1 MNIQILSES
10 EVQQLKSIL
19 APKRNIV
26 VCCHK
31 SPDGDAIGS
40 SLAWASYLRRTG
52 GEGRKVTVVIPDAA
66 PDFLHW
72 MSGYQEVIRYDKKSE
87 VVRELL
93 SVADLVCCLD
103 FNSLSRTEG
112 MQEVLEECQADRL
125 VIDHHLNPD
134 IDAVMT
140 ISHPE
145 KCSTSDMVFN
155 VICQLDGYDD
165 MTLAEA
171 KCIYCGMM
179 TDTGAFAYNST
190 DPEIFFTIGK
200 LMKKGVDKDDIY
212 KKVYHNY
219 SMSALKLRAYVIL
232 RKLKHVRALH
242 ACYFTLTKEEMK
254 RYHYIKG
261 DLEGLV
267 NEPLQV
273 KGMKLSISLR
283 EDTEKPNLVLVSLRS
298 SNGFHCEE
306 VARRFFN
313 GGGHEDAAGGKLYCS
328 IEEAETV
335 ANSAILAFREQLNKN
350 KKV

>member
-10 EVQQLKSIL
+10 EVQQLRSIL

-40 SLAWASYLRRTG
+40 SLAWASFLKRTG
-52 GEGRKVTVVIPDAA
+52 GEERVVTVTVPDAD

-72 MSGYQEVIRYDKKSE
+72 MPGHNDILRHNKHPEKVKA
-87 VVRELL
+87 LL
-93 SVADLVCCLD
+93 DEADLVCCLD
-103 FNSLSRTEG
+103 FNTLSRTEN
-112 MQEVLEECQADRL
+112 MQEVLEECKADRL
-125 VIDHHLNPD
+125 VIDHHLGPD

-145 KCSTSDMVFN
+145 RCSTSDMVFSI
-155 VICQLDGYDD
+155 ICQLDGYDN

-179 TDTGAFAYNST
+179 TDTGAFTYNSA

-200 LMKKGVDKDDIY
+200 LMEKGVNKDQIY

-219 SMSALKLRAYVIL
+219 SMSALKLRAYVIVH
-232 RKLKHVRALH
+232 KLKHVRALH

-283 EDTEKPNLVLVSLRS
+283 EDTEIPNKVLVSLRS

-313 GGGHEDAAGGKLYCS
+313 GGGHEDAAGGKLFCS
-328 IEEAETV
+328 IEEAEAV
-335 ANSAILAFREQLNKN
+335 ANKAILAFREELKGA
-350 KKV
+350 

>member
-1 MNIQILSES
+1 MQLLSES
-10 EVQQLKSIL
+10 EMLQLRSIL

-26 VCCHK
+26 ICCHK
-31 SPDGDAIGS
+31 SPDGDAVGS

-52 GEGRKVTVVIPDAA
+52 PEDRKVTVVVPDAA
-66 PDFLHW
+66 PDFLSW
-72 MSGYQEVIRYDKKSE
+72 MSGYQDVVRHNKKPE
-87 VVRELL
+87 VVKELL
-93 SVADLVCCLD
+93 DAADLVCCLD

-112 MQEVLEECQADRL
+112 MQELLEQCAADRL
-125 VIDHHLNPD
+125 VIDHHLSPD

-155 VICQLDGYDD
+155 IVCQLGGYED
-165 MTLAEA
+165 MPLSEA
-171 KCIYCGMM
+171 RCIYCGMM
-179 TDTGAFAYNST
+179 TDTGAFTYNSS
-190 DPEIFFTIGK
+190 DPEIFYTIGK
-200 LMKKGVDKDDIY
+200 LMEKGVDKDEVY

-232 RKLKHVRALH
+232 RKLKHVKALH
-242 ACYFTLTKEEMK
+242 ACYFTLTKDEMR
-254 RYHYIKG
+254 RYHYAKG

-283 EDTEKPNLVLVSLRS
+283 EDTEKNNLVLVSLRS

-306 VARRFFN
+306 VARRYFN
-313 GGGHEDAAGGKLYCS
+313 GGGHADAAGGKLYCS
-328 IEEAETV
+328 IEEAEAV
-335 ANSAILAFREQLNKN
+335 ANSAILAFRKELGG
-350 KKV
+350 V